1 MSIPGK
7 FLRLVILDYP
17 KKLLKDELANRVFA
31 DLLRFRQI
39 NFERSTET
47 HVYVDKLDMIG
58 THYLVYDV
66 QDLFSPK
73 IVAGIRTSYM
83 SRCANH
89 NLKIPLE
96 DLIPKAVLPVQE
108 AYHKFK
114 AKNGEPVECN
124 GWFINPDF
132 SATKSGGSLPD
143 ILFFAL
149 TTYLARQGVHHFIGA
164 TNERFKASR
173 HVARVGLFEDGYI
186 LENPSFPGDH
196 KLTLV
201 DQYHSDWQLECV
213 SRYGSLLK
221 TRVELRPEEMEIR
234 SYEEIESEIAAKK
247 RAA

>member
-1 MSIPGK
+1 MSAQGE

-17 KKLLKDELANRVFA
+17 KRLLRDELASKVFA
-31 DLLRFRQI
+31 DLLRFRQM

-66 QDLFSPK
+66 QDLFAPK
-73 IVAGIRTSYM
+73 IIAGIRTSYM
-83 SRCANH
+83 SRCDNH

-96 DLIPKAVLPVQE
+96 DLIPKAMLPVQE
-108 AYHKFK
+108 AYYKFK
-114 AKNGEPVECN
+114 AKNGDPVECN
-124 GWFINPDF
+124 GWFINPNY
-132 SATKSGGSLPD
+132 SSTKVSNSLPD

-173 HVARVGLFEDGYI
+173 HVARVGKFEDGFI

-201 DQYHSDWQLECV
+201 DHYHSNWQLECV
-213 SRYGSLLK
+213 NLYGSLLK
-221 TRVELRPEEMEIR
+221 ARVEIRPVEMEIR
-234 SYEEIESEIAAKK
+234 SYEEIESEITTKK
-247 RAA
+247 NVA